1 MNFKTRKQSVINK
14 FIFADNDDQKIK
26 TLKEAINLNLKKIIN
41 DDGYFDRF
49 RIIWNEKTLGVKYI
63 DDIINIKN
71 KIRYQ
76 NNRNINMQYSFSG
89 KGVNYFGN

>member
-26 TLKEAINLNLKKIIN
+26 ALKEAINLNLKKIIN

-49 RIIWNEKTLGVKYI
+49 RIIWNEKTLGVKYV

-89 KGVNYFGN
+89 KGVNHFGN